1 MMKSKISI
9 IILTF
14 LFSFFM
20 LSCQIPE
27 KTEEAGETFS
37 AANPV
42 KVFEV
47 KRQRISEKL
56 LFTGLI
62 DAWNKVDITP
72 DVGGKIAR
80 IYVEEG
86 ERVKEGQLL
95 AELDTRAIR
104 LQLDQAKAGLAV
116 AEASYNDAKKN
127 MERMERLKAE
137 NAVSDQQ
144 YEQIKL
150 AFEAAEAQL
159 QQAKAALN
167 LADHNLEVS
176 IMRAPFSGVV
186 SSKNAEVGD
195 VINPLMGGFSP
206 TSGVL
211 TLMDFSR
218 IKIEINVSLQDVSR
232 IKKGQTALLRVDA
245 FPGRIFP
252 GRVFIMNLTADP
264 ATKKFRVQVT
274 ADNPDLALKP
284 NTFGEVTLE
293 VSTHENALVIP
304 QKAVLENRYVFVV
317 QEDNTAMR
325 KDIFLGLQNADML
338 EATSGIEEGD
348 LVVVEG
354 NYGLEDGAK
363 VEIREVIQ

>member
-1 MMKSKISI
+1 MVKSKIST

-14 LFSFFM
+14 LLSFLM
-20 LSCQIPE
+20 LSCLPSKKPE
-27 KTEEAGETFS
+27 DAEETS
-37 AANPV
+37 LAANPV
-42 KVFEV
+42 KVFEA
-47 KRQRISEKL
+47 KRQKISEKL

-62 DAWNKVDITP
+62 EAWRKVNVTP
-72 DVGGKIAR
+72 DVGGKIAK

-104 LQLDQAKAGLAV
+104 LQLEQARAGLAV
-116 AEASYNDAKKN
+116 AEASYKDARRN
-127 MERMERLKAE
+127 IERMERLKAE
-137 NAVSDQQ
+137 NAVSEQQ
-144 YEQIKL
+144 YEQIRL
-150 AFEAAEAQL
+150 AFEASEAQF
-159 QQAKAALN
+159 QQARAAVN

-176 IMRAPFSGVV
+176 IMKAPFSGVV

-218 IKIEINVSLQDVSR
+218 IKIEIDVSMQDISR
-232 IKKGQTALLRVDA
+232 IKKGQVALLGVDS

-252 GRVFIMNLTADP
+252 GLVSIVNLTADP
-264 ATKKFRVQVT
+264 LTKKFRVQVT
-274 ADNPDLALKP
+274 ADNPDLALRP

-293 VSTHENALVIP
+293 VSTHENALVVP
-304 QKAVLENRYVFVV
+304 QKAILENRYVFVAK
-317 QEDNTAMR
+317 EDSTVVR
-325 KDIFLGLQNADML
+325 KDIFLGLQNTDMV
-338 EATSGIEEGD
+338 EVTSGIEEGD

-354 NYGLEDGAK
+354 NYGLEDGAR
-363 VEIREVIQ
+363 VDIREVIQ